1 MIFVGSS
8 FTIRPVQHEE
18 LTQVLEV
25 YRQCEDFLALGS
37 DPRASMEMIEKDWQI
52 SKEAGGIFCGIF
64 DDSQNMIGV
73 VDFIPA
79 NFEGNPSHAFIEL
92 LMIAMPARGK
102 GLGREVMQAIED
114 EILKNSNIT
123 DILSAVQIN
132 NPKAI
137 QFWKNIG
144 YEIVSEPRL
153 NLDGTTVYRLSKAI
167 QWRIP

>member
-25 YRQCEDFLALGS
+25 YRQCEDFLALGP